1 MKVLVTLPVALL
13 VYLALGNATHHYF
26 AWSGRTWKI
35 LSPVFYLNDT
45 LGLGLSQASIIM
57 ATMMLV
63 SIVLAYVI
71 VTGLS
76 VLTGRRRRG

>member
-1 MKVLVTLPVALL
+1 MKAFITLSVALL

-35 LSPVFYLNDT
+35 LSPVFSLNDA

-63 SIVLAYVI
+63 SIFLAYVI
-71 VTGLS
+71 VTGVG
-76 VLTGRRRRG
+76 VLIGRRRRG